1 MILRICISILA
12 SLAFLLVNGLL
23 LLAIL
28 ALNRR
33 ASAGAAKAPA
43 KSDSQPDEK
52 PQALADIDLPADEIL
67 GREFEY
73 ARVTAS
79 EANAE
84 RHTLVNFYLLITG
97 VAASGVVAVVG
108 KGAGLP
114 ASAGTV
120 LLWLL
125 CGIGWLYFLAIIRL
139 RQAWYDSALAMNRI
153 KEFYFAHV
161 QEPDGDV
168 LRTAFRWQERT
179 LPPPGKPWTVYF
191 YSAMVIALLNSA
203 AYVAGGILLDLQ
215 ASRCAPLFVLGTLG
229 LCGLAFFAFHVWLY
243 FAFLKPK
250 GERHAPRN
258 T

>member
-1 MILRICISILA
+1 MILRICISILT

-33 ASAGAAKAPA
+33 TGATKQAAEP
-43 KSDSQPDEK
+43 P
-52 PQALADIDLPADEIL
+52 PPALADIPLPADDIL

-84 RHTLVNFYLLITG
+84 RHTMVNFYLLITG

-108 KGAGLP
+108 KGTGLP

-139 RQAWYDSALAMNRI
+139 RQAWYESAKAMNRI

-161 QEPDGDV
+161 QEPAGDV
-168 LRTAFRWQERT
+168 LRAAFRWQEQT
-179 LPPPGKPWTVYF
+179 LPPPDKPWTVYF

-203 AYVAGGILLDLQ
+203 AYVVGGILLDLE
-215 ASRCAPLFVLGTLG
+215 ASRRAPLLVVGPLA
-229 LCGLAFFAFHVWLY
+229 LCCLAFFAFHVWLY

-250 GERHAPRN
+250 GDRHGPQS